1 MLVTQLCP
9 TLCDPK
15 NSSPPGSSV
24 EFSRQEYWSGLPFC
38 HSLLRG
44 LNLGILNCR
53 HILYCLSL
61 QGSHQTFS
69 GGAMV
74 KNPTVNAR
82 NSGNKTLIPGLGRYS
97 RERNDN
103 PLQYSCLGNPMCR
116 GSWGA
121 TVQILEDLQMQESN
135 MI

>member
-9 TLCDPK
+9 TLCDSK

-38 HSLLRG
+38 LSLLRG

-103 PLQYSCLGNPMCR
+103 PLQYSCLGNPMNS
-116 GSWGA
+116 GTWWA
-121 TVQILEDLQMQESN
+121 TVHGVTKSQTQIRN
-135 MI
+135 